1 MWYQMV
7 FWNAIAKLA
16 NERSTMIRKWLAVGG
31 LLVLGFGIAGCP
43 AFILGSVVG
52 SLGYAGYEYANVSAA
67 PRATPQAQPSAQPT
81 LSLNDIE

>member
-1 MWYQMV
+1 M
-7 FWNAIAKLA
+7 
-16 NERSTMIRKWLAVGG
+16 TRKWLAVGG

-67 PRATPQAQPSAQPT
+67 PPHAQPSAQPT

>member
-1 MWYQMV
+1 
-7 FWNAIAKLA
+7 
-16 NERSTMIRKWLAVGG
+16 
-31 LLVLGFGIAGCP
+31 VLGFGIAGCP

-67 PRATPQAQPSAQPT
+67 PPYAQPSAQPT